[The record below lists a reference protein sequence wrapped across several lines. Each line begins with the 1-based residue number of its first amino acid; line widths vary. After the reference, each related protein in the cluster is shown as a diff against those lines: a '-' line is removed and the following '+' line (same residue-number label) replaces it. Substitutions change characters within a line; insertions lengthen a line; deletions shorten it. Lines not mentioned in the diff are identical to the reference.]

1 MAQREY
7 SVLHPALGV
16 LPRLRPRTN
25 ARESHPALHLQPRL
39 SCLSD
44 GPLMHHFRYLHG
56 RLHAENV
63 DLQTLAK
70 KHGTPLYVY
79 SKGTISDHFTRLDAA
94 LERLDHMV
102 CYAVKANSNLA
113 VLAAIARLG
122 GGFDIVS
129 GGELFRVLRA
139 GGQASKCTFAG
150 VGKTREEIEFALR
163 EGIYC
168 FNAESEAELLF
179 INQIAGEMGV
189 KAPVAVRVN
198 PNVDAKTHAKI
209 TTGKSEN
216 KFGIDFDR
224 IPAVYDRIASECPN
238 LEIRGLQMH
247 IGSQLTSVEP
257 FVEAVEKVKPLVLA
271 IKEKHGL
278 QFFSIGGGIG
288 IVYKQSLDSGS
299 PEWWSLEGN
308 ESHPLTIQAYA
319 DAVVPLLED
328 LGLRILLEPGRF
340 MVGNAGV
347 LLTRVVYEKRGAAK
361 IFKIVDAAM
370 NDLIRPTLY
379 EGWHQIVP
387 VLKTD
392 AAAGEVC
399 DVVGPICETGD
410 YLAQNREL
418 PPVQA
423 GDVLAVMSAGAYG
436 FTMASNYNTR
446 PMPAEILVDGAEA
459 HLVRERQSLEDLIR
473 GEHVPPV

>member
-1 MAQREY
+1 
-7 SVLHPALGV
+7 
-16 LPRLRPRTN
+16 
-25 ARESHPALHLQPRL
+25 
-39 SCLSD
+39 
-44 GPLMHHFRYLHG
+44 MHHFRYLQG
-56 RLHAENV
+56 SLHAENV
-63 DLQTLAK
+63 DLQTLAEQ
-70 KHGTPLYVY
+70 HGTPLYVY
-79 SKGTISDHFTRLDAA
+79 SKETIVDHYTRLDSA
-94 LERLDHMV
+94 LSRLDHMI

-113 VLAAIARLG
+113 VLSTIAQLG

-139 GGQASKCTFAG
+139 GGQAAKCTFAG
-150 VGKTREEIEFALR
+150 VGKTRDEIEFALK

-168 FNAESEAELLF
+168 FNAESEAELRF
-179 INQIAGEMGV
+179 INQIAGEMGM

-224 IPAVYDRIASECPN
+224 IGEVYEIIASECPN

-247 IGSQLTSVEP
+247 IGSQLTSVGP
-257 FVEAVEKVKPLVLA
+257 FVEAVEKVKPLVREMKA
-271 IKEKHGL
+271 KYGL

-299 PEWWSLEGN
+299 SDWWSLEGN

-347 LLTRVVYEKRGAAK
+347 LLTRVVYEKRGQAK
-361 IFKIVDAAM
+361 VFKIVDAAM

-387 VLKTD
+387 LQKAEGAET
-392 AAAGEVC
+392 ELT

-410 YLAQNREL
+410 YLAQNRDL
-418 PPVQA
+418 PPVKS

-459 HLVRERQSLEDLIR
+459 HVVRERQTLEDLVR
-473 GEHVPPV
+473 GEYVPPVK

>member
-1 MAQREY
+1 
-7 SVLHPALGV
+7 
-16 LPRLRPRTN
+16 
-25 ARESHPALHLQPRL
+25 
-39 SCLSD
+39 
-44 GPLMHHFRYLHG
+44 MHHFRYLQG
-56 RLHAENV
+56 SLHAENV
-63 DLQTLAK
+63 DLQSLAEQ
-70 KHGTPLYVY
+70 HGTPLYVY
-79 SKGTISDHFTRLDAA
+79 SKETIVDHYSRLDQG
-94 LERLDHMV
+94 LSRLDHMI

-113 VLAAIARLG
+113 VLSTIAQLG

-139 GGQASKCTFAG
+139 GGQAAKCTFAG
-150 VGKTREEIEFALR
+150 VGKTRDEIEYALK

-168 FNAESEAELLF
+168 FNAESEAELRF
-179 INQIAGEMGV
+179 IDQIAGEMGL

-224 IPAVYDRIASECPN
+224 IEEVYEIIAKECPN

-247 IGSQLTSVEP
+247 IGSQLTSVGP
-257 FVEAVEKVKPLVLA
+257 FVEAVEKVKPLVQEMKA
-271 IKEKHGL
+271 KYGL

-299 PEWWSLEGN
+299 QDWWSLEGN

-347 LLTRVVYEKRGAAK
+347 LLTKVVYEKRGKAK
-361 IFKIVDAAM
+361 VFKIVDAAM

-387 VLKTD
+387 VRSKVGAENELS
-392 AAAGEVC
+392 

-418 PPVQA
+418 PPLNA

-446 PMPAEILVDGAEA
+446 TMPAEILVDGSEA
-459 HLVRERQSLEDLIR
+459 YVVRERQTLEDLVR
-473 GEHVPPV
+473 GEYVPPVK

>member
-1 MAQREY
+1 
-7 SVLHPALGV
+7 
-16 LPRLRPRTN
+16 
-25 ARESHPALHLQPRL
+25 
-39 SCLSD
+39 
-44 GPLMHHFRYLHG
+44 MHHFRYLQG
-56 RLHAENV
+56 SLHAENV
-63 DLQTLAK
+63 DLQTLAEQ
-70 KHGTPLYVY
+70 HGTPLYVY
-79 SKGTISDHFTRLDAA
+79 SKETIVDHYTRLDAG
-94 LERLDHMV
+94 LSRLDHMI

-113 VLAAIARLG
+113 VLSTIAQLG

-139 GGQASKCTFAG
+139 GGQAGKCTFAG
-150 VGKTREEIEFALR
+150 VGKTRDEIEYALK

-168 FNAESEAELLF
+168 FNAESEAELRF
-179 INQIAGEMGV
+179 INLIAGEMGM

-224 IPAVYDRIASECPN
+224 IGEVYEIIANECPN

-247 IGSQLTSVEP
+247 IGSQLTSVGP
-257 FVEAVEKVKPLVLA
+257 FVEAVEKVKPLVREMKA
-271 IKEKHGL
+271 KYGL

-299 PEWWSLEGN
+299 SDWWSLEGN

-347 LLTRVVYEKRGAAK
+347 LLTKVVYEKRGSAK
-361 IFKIVDAAM
+361 VFKIVDAAM

-387 VLKTD
+387 VQKVTGGATELS
-392 AAAGEVC
+392 

-410 YLAQNREL
+410 YLAQNRDL
-418 PPVQA
+418 PPVKA

-459 HLVRERQSLEDLIR
+459 HVVRERQTLEDLVR
-473 GEHVPPV
+473 GEHVPPVK